1 MCKVPQSACVLP
13 TQEHLRLFRLV
24 LCNRAR
30 FLAKHAVFSFRLFF
44 FRGLLVTNPLIS
56 SL

>member
-24 LCNRAR
+24 LCNRAHLQSTR
-30 FLAKHAVFSFRLFF
+30 FSPFGFFF